1 MNGER
6 EKSEYEMK
14 IRFDTI
20 LWNFTSRKKERTPH
34 FSWIFS
40 SMLFFWLCPSSISA
54 FFRSDDE
61 DLILFAVTHS
71 LFTISLP
78 RLIAAL

>member
-20 LWNFTSRKKERTPH
+20 LWNITSRKKERTPH

-40 SMLFFWLCPSSISA
+40 SMLFSGSVRLLSLP

-61 DLILFAVTHS
+61 DLILFALTHS
-71 LFTISLP
+71 LFTISHP